1 MTVERALHRAAV
13 VTALASAVELHGTRK
28 LGRAAASVVARVEL
42 RAELEVEHRLLR
54 SPVAWPGGCRADDE
68 LGFAGDGEAWA
79 AYGSAMLEADRA
91 ARNAVVSHPHDRW
104 RLGRNLGALA
114 IWVLH
119 ARSLSVATQRT
130 NDPSKGVCDAS
141 DASARRMARN
151 ARRTRRVLRHISST
165 SLTDL
170 ARNWM
175 IAPGV
180 TFAGS
185 PGGRYEFV

>member
-1 MTVERALHRAAV
+1 MGPENWGEPQHPSSPASSCGPSSTLN
-13 VTALASAVELHGTRK
+13 TAFFARPSLGREAVELATK
-28 LGRAAASVVARVEL
+28 
-42 RAELEVEHRLLR
+42 
-54 SPVAWPGGCRADDE
+54 

-91 ARNAVVSHPHDRW
+91 ARNAVVSHPYDQW
-104 RLGRNLGALA
+104 RLGRNLGARA
-114 IWVLH
+114 ICVLH
-119 ARSLSVATQRT
+119 ARFLSAAAQRT

-141 DASARRMARN
+141 NASARRMAGN

-165 SLTDL
+165 SLTNL
-170 ARNWM
+170 ARSGM
-175 IAPGV
+175 IALGV

>member
-1 MTVERALHRAAV
+1 M
-13 VTALASAVELHGTRK
+13 TRK
-28 LGRAAASVVARVEL
+28 LGGAAASVVARVEL
-42 RAELEVEHRLLR
+42 RAELHVEHRLLR
-54 SPVAWPGGCRADDE
+54 SPIAWPGGVELATK

-91 ARNAVVSHPHDRW
+91 ARNAVVSHPYDQW
-104 RLGRNLGALA
+104 RLGRNLGARA
-114 IWVLH
+114 ICVLH
-119 ARSLSVATQRT
+119 ARFLSAAAQRT

-141 DASARRMARN
+141 NASARRMAGN

-165 SLTDL
+165 SLTNL
-170 ARNWM
+170 ARSGM
-175 IAPGV
+175 IALGV